1 MRKDAPRRPLPRR
14 PHPRQL
20 LLRLLTLR
28 PHISF
33 RTHRKDRRQAHQR
46 VFSGVDCSGRVEVLE
61 EEDFECESGDVE
73 PEAVRGA
80 NEGRGVEVNGVEDV
94 VLREKRE
101 A

>member
-1 MRKDAPRRPLPRR
+1 
-14 PHPRQL
+14 
-20 LLRLLTLR
+20 
-28 PHISF
+28 
-33 RTHRKDRRQAHQR
+33 